1 MLYMWAMCLD
11 AQLTYLLVQ
20 AGLETGDEDGRGRSI
35 QQASES
41 SGTWYSCKDTFLIRL
56 AISCW
61 MSYVVLLFFAFPCD
75 LCLRRFK
82 LLNSLKP
89 VHHNSTRFFHNNWF
103 LLCWCAYSQ
112 VTLIHFL
119 HDLGIYVTICPLSS
133 DWSSDSAYSR
143 RSWLAFSAE
152 FSDM

>member
-41 SGTWYSCKDTFLIRL
+41 SGTWYSCKDTTLITL

-61 MSYVVLLFFAFPCD
+61 MLYVVLLFFAFSCD
-75 LCLRRFK
+75 LCLRR
-82 LLNSLKP
+82 LNSYI
-89 VHHNSTRFFHNNWF
+89 
-103 LLCWCAYSQ
+103 A
-112 VTLIHFL
+112 
-119 HDLGIYVTICPLSS
+119 
-133 DWSSDSAYSR
+133 
-143 RSWLAFSAE
+143 
-152 FSDM
+152 